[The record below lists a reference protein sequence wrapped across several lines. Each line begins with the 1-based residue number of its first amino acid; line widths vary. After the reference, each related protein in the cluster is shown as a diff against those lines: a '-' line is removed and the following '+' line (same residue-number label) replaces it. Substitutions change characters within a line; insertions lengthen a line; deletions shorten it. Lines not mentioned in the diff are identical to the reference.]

1 MIELKTGSFEI
12 NEEGNV
18 VLEGGV
24 ELNMR
29 KEDYLCLK
37 YLQTQVLEI
46 LLVVDKF
53 CEENKL
59 TYYLGEGTLL
69 GAIRHQGFI
78 PWDDDV
84 DILMPR
90 EDYEKFLELAKSG
103 LPEGFELDSSETNP
117 NHWTILAQVQMTQP
131 SPYLKKRME
140 GIALNNGPAIDIFP
154 IDYVQSDNS
163 KELQRRSRVIRFL
176 RRTMWIK
183 SGIHNRAW
191 YKTIF
196 RRLKYYYPLKL
207 FGKFKTLKELRDQ
220 SHKLMT
226 KTNSDP
232 KSVYATIFSS
242 LYSPDRETF
251 KREYFGEP
259 VKASFEGHMLPIP
272 REAEK
277 ILSRVYGDYME
288 LPPVIKRKT
297 KHYYSFEPESL
308 SKIKDKDVIEFVEYI
323 KKLRAQTEAE
333 MLEREKN

>member
-12 NEEGNV
+12 NKEGNV

-24 ELNMR
+24 ELNMG
-29 KEDYLCLK
+29 KEDFLCLK
-37 YLQTQVLEI
+37 YLQSQALEI

-78 PWDDDV
+78 PWDDDI

-90 EDYEKFLELAKSG
+90 EDYEKFLELGAKD

-117 NHWTILAQVQMTQP
+117 NHWTILSQVQMTQP
-131 SPYLKKRME
+131 SPYIKKRME

-154 IDYVQSDNS
+154 IDYVSSDS
-163 KELQRRSRVIRFL
+163 SRALAIRSRRIRAL
-176 RRTMWIK
+176 RRAMWIK
-183 SGIHNRAW
+183 SGVHNRDW

-207 FGKFKTLKELRDQ
+207 FGKFKTLKQLRDQ
-220 SHKLMT
+220 SHALMT
-226 KTNSDP
+226 KTNSD
-232 KSVYATIFSS
+232 SDSAYAIIFSS

-251 KREYFGEP
+251 RREYFGEP
-259 VKASFEGHMLPIP
+259 IKALFEGYMLPVP
-272 REAEK
+272 REYEK
-277 ILSRVYGDYME
+277 VLSIIYGDYME
-288 LPPVIKRKT
+288 LPPVKNRKT
-297 KHYYSFEPESL
+297 KHYYSFEPESIT
-308 SKIKDKDVIEFVEYI
+308 KIKDKDVIEFVEYI
-323 KKLRAQTEAE
+323 KEMRAQTEE
-333 MLEREKN
+333 ELLEKGEG